1 MLLHLIRKELHENF
15 LNIRFIAACGVSLVL
30 MISSIAVLTRSHEE
44 QVRDYQDRERQQDEF
59 IDKYG
64 HVNRLGWMSALT
76 RGPSQLQ
83 ALVLGVDREAHQ
95 DNFVSNPVP
104 VLLSRLDFVAIVT
117 IIMSLVALLFA
128 YNAVS
133 GEREAGLL
141 RQILASGISRNAL
154 LAGKFAGGLVS
165 LLIPFTVSVL
175 AGMLFLA
182 LNTSLQLQPADFTV
196 FALLLAASWL
206 YVSVFYSIGIFFS
219 TRSQTSGEAILKSL
233 FAWVILVLVI
243 PNAAPFLA
251 AQFYPIP
258 SATRLAQDRYM
269 ITDRERDA
277 IIMERRNAMLEGS
290 FADLK
295 GIVDLSPNEIQE
307 RLKSDPRIGERYRQY
322 AKEYDRIINI
332 TNKEQRE
339 KYAKIEEVFLQRS
352 RVQEK
357 LAEILTSSSPLSNLV
372 FIATDLTET
381 GLAADDH
388 WERVSG
394 EYSNALSGYA
404 DVQYRKAVE
413 KDPTF
418 DYNDYLDLRARPRFQ
433 YRPAGV
439 VERAAPDL
447 LQWGVLIMF
456 NLIFFAAAFVSFQ
469 RYDVR

>member
-1 MLLHLIRKELHENF
+1 MIPHLIRKELHENF
-15 LNIRFIAACGVSLVL
+15 QNTRFITACGVSLVL

-44 QVRDYQDRERQQDEF
+44 QVRDYQDRVRQQDEF

-64 HVNRLGWMSALT
+64 HVNRLGWMSVVA

-104 VLLSRLDFVAIVT
+104 VLLARLDFSAIVT
-117 IIMSLVALLFA
+117 VIMSLVALLFS
-128 YNAVS
+128 YNAIS

-182 LNTSLQLQPADFTV
+182 LNPSLQIQPADFSV

-206 YVSVFYSIGIFFS
+206 YVSVFYAIGVFFS
-219 TRSQTSGEAILKSL
+219 TRSQTSGEALLKSL
-233 FAWVILVLVI
+233 FAWVVLVLVI

-258 SATRLAQDRYM
+258 SATKLAQDRYM
-269 ITDRERDA
+269 IEDRERDA
-277 IIMERRNAMLEGS
+277 IVWQRRNALINEK
-290 FADLK
+290 FTDLK
-295 GIVDLSPNEIQE
+295 GIIDLPQGDLQDK
-307 RLKSDPRIGERYRQY
+307 LKSDPSLDERYRLY
-322 AKEYDRIINI
+322 AKGFDEIIEV
-332 TNKEQRE
+332 TNREQAG
-339 KYAKIEEVFLQRS
+339 KFKKLEEVFLQRS

-357 LAEILTSSSPLSNLV
+357 LAGYLTSASPLSNLV

-381 GLAADDH
+381 GLAADDY
-388 WERVSG
+388 WDRVSG
-394 EYSNALSGYA
+394 EYSHELMAYA
-404 DVQYRKAVE
+404 DMQFKKAVE

-418 DYNDYLDLRARPRFQ
+418 TFDDYLDLRARPRFQ
-433 YRPAGV
+433 YRPAGLM
-439 VERAAPDL
+439 ERAAPDL
-447 LQWGVLIMF
+447 VQWGVLAMF
-456 NLIFFAAAFVSFQ
+456 NLIFFVAAFVSFL